1 MGISDWSIHVVDQW
15 LISKGSAVG
24 LINSQQALQWRYQLL
39 KHSMIILT
47 EARTCKASIVVCIR
61 PIINSFCRSR
71 LSKII
76 LSINRTCCGLV
87 SQWCSHQFSPTKSM
101 VKYWILC
108 KQMLSKHLVVSVFH
122 MMSTRGQYTGLQ
134 GHVKMELAL
143 TIHFKTF

>member
-1 MGISDWSIHVVDQW
+1 
-15 LISKGSAVG
+15 
-24 LINSQQALQWRYQLL
+24 
-39 KHSMIILT
+39 MIIST

-108 KQMLSKHLVVSVFH
+108 KQMLSKHLEVSVFH

-143 TIHFKTF
+143 TIDFTGLTTIELDSLSKCYTHSLFKATCSITSLETSGFYETITT